1 MKNLPLSIFAIITTL
16 IFSSCSQEETTF
28 LEEPSSELFGKV
40 MLSRNASGAYTLNL
54 ETNNNVASS
63 ITNDDKANSLDIDL
77 YSETG
82 AVKESISESMSTGS
96 EESFFVNLKNTIT
109 DRTFK
114 VKVSD
119 KDIKFSRT
127 ELNEQDDHLNS
138 YSIIDNGDNT
148 FDLNFSVD
156 ALIDVDFTQDEDTG
170 EYLIHLEPGE
180 GSQTDYSMTFERQE
194 GQTTDIA
201 FVNYYPS
208 ESGRVNTTT
217 STNRRRRPE
226 VSVSESD

>member
-1 MKNLPLSIFAIITTL
+1 MKNLSLPIFVLITTL
-16 IFSSCSQEETTF
+16 IFSSCSQDDTTF

-40 MLSRNASGAYTLNL
+40 MLSRNASGAYTLDL
-54 ETNNNVASS
+54 ETSNDVTSS
-63 ITNDDKANSLDIDL
+63 FTNDDKANSLDIDL
-77 YSETG
+77 FSDTG
-82 AVKESISESMSTGS
+82 AVSEIISEPVSTGS
-96 EESFFVNLKNTIT
+96 QDQFLLNFKNTIT
-109 DRTFK
+109 NRTFK
-114 VKVSD
+114 LTVQD

-127 ELNEQDDHLNS
+127 ELNEQDDHLSS
-138 YSIIDNGDNT
+138 YSIVDNGDNT

-201 FVNYYPS
+201 FVNYYSS
-208 ESGRVNTTT
+208 ESGRVTT

-226 VSVSESD
+226 VSVGESD

>member
-114 VKVSD
+114 VRVSD

-148 FDLNFSVD
+148 FDLNFTVD
-156 ALIDVDFTQDEDTG
+156 PLIDVDFTQDEDTG
-170 EYLIHLEPGE
+170 EYIVHLEPGE
-180 GSQTDYSMTFERQE
+180 GSQADYSMTFERQE
-194 GQTTDIA
+194 GQTTDIT
-201 FVNYYPS
+201 FVNYYS
-208 ESGRVNTTT
+208 STESGRVTT
-217 STNRRRRPE
+217 STSRIRRPK
-226 VSVSESD
+226 VSIGESD

>member
-40 MLSRNASGAYTLNL
+40 ILSRNASGAYTLNL

-114 VKVSD
+114 VRVSD

-148 FDLNFSVD
+148 FDLNFTVD
-156 ALIDVDFTQDEDTG
+156 PLIDVDFTQDEDTG
-170 EYLIHLEPGE
+170 EYIVHLEPGE
-180 GSQTDYSMTFERQE
+180 GSQADYSMTFERQE
-194 GQTTDIA
+194 GQTTDI
-201 FVNYYPS
+201 
-208 ESGRVNTTT
+208 TL
-217 STNRRRRPE
+217 
-226 VSVSESD
+226 

>member
-1 MKNLPLSIFAIITTL
+1 MKNLSLSIFALVTSL
-16 IFSSCSQEETTF
+16 IFSSCSQEDSTF

-40 MLSRNASGAYTLNL
+40 MLSRNESGAYTMNL

-63 ITNDDKANSLDIDL
+63 ISSNDKSNSLNIDL

-82 AVKESISESMSTGS
+82 AVKENISEPMSTGI
-96 EESFFVNLKNTIT
+96 EDRFFVNFKNTIT

-114 VKVSD
+114 LKVHD
-119 KDIKFSRT
+119 KDIQFSRT
-127 ELNEQDDHLNS
+127 ELNEQDDHLSS
-138 YSIIDNGDNT
+138 YSIVDNGDNT

-156 ALIDVDFTQDEDTG
+156 ALIEVDFTQDEDTG

-208 ESGRVNTTT
+208 ESGRVTT
-217 STNRRRRPE
+217 SSSNRRRRPE
-226 VSVSESD
+226 VSVGESD

>member
-114 VKVSD
+114 VRVSD

-127 ELNEQDDHLNS
+127 ELNEQEDHLNS

-148 FDLNFSVD
+148 FDLNFIVD
-156 ALIDVDFTQDEDTG
+156 PLIDVDFTQDEDTG
-170 EYLIHLEPGE
+170 EYIVHLEPGE
-180 GSQTDYSMTFERQE
+180 GSQSEFSMTFERQE

-201 FVNYYPS
+201 FVNYYSS
-208 ESGRVNTTT
+208 ESERVTT
-217 STNRRRRPE
+217 STSRIRRPK
-226 VSVSESD
+226 VSVGESD

>member
-1 MKNLPLSIFAIITTL
+1 MKNLSLPIFVLITTL
-16 IFSSCSQEETTF
+16 IFSSCSQDDTTF

-40 MLSRNASGAYTLNL
+40 MLSRNASGAYTLDL
-54 ETNNNVASS
+54 ETSNDVTSS
-63 ITNDDKANSLDIDL
+63 FTNDDKANSLDIDL
-77 YSETG
+77 FSDTG
-82 AVKESISESMSTGS
+82 AVSEIISEPVSTGS
-96 EESFFVNLKNTIT
+96 QDQFLLNFKNTIT
-109 DRTFK
+109 NRTFK
-114 VKVSD
+114 LTVQD

-127 ELNEQDDHLNS
+127 ELNEQDDHLSS
-138 YSIIDNGDNT
+138 YSIVDNGDNT

-156 ALIDVDFTQDEDTG
+156 ALIEVDFTQDEDTG

-201 FVNYYPS
+201 FVNYYSS
-208 ESGRVNTTT
+208 ESCRVTT

-226 VSVSESD
+226 VSVGESD

>member
-40 MLSRNASGAYTLNL
+40 MLSRNASGAYTLDL
-54 ETNNNVASS
+54 ETSNDVTSS
-63 ITNDDKANSLDIDL
+63 FTNDDKANSLDIDL
-77 YSETG
+77 FSDTG
-82 AVKESISESMSTGS
+82 AVSEIISEPVSTGS
-96 EESFFVNLKNTIT
+96 QDQFLLNFKNTIT
-109 DRTFK
+109 NRTFK
-114 VKVSD
+114 LTVQD

-127 ELNEQDDHLNS
+127 ELNEQDDHLSS
-138 YSIIDNGDNT
+138 YSIVDNGDNT

-156 ALIDVDFTQDEDTG
+156 ALIEVDFTQDEDTG

-201 FVNYYPS
+201 FVNYYSS
-208 ESGRVNTTT
+208 ESGRVTT

-226 VSVSESD
+226 VSVGESD

>member
-114 VKVSD
+114 VRVSD

-127 ELNEQDDHLNS
+127 ELNEQEDHLNS

-148 FDLNFSVD
+148 FDLNFIVD
-156 ALIDVDFTQDEDTG
+156 PLIDVDFTQDEDTG
-170 EYLIHLEPGE
+170 EYIVHLEPGE
-180 GSQTDYSMTFERQE
+180 GSQADYSMTFERQE

-201 FVNYYPS
+201 FVNYYSS
-208 ESGRVNTTT
+208 ESERVTT
-217 STNRRRRPE
+217 STSRIRRPK
-226 VSVSESD
+226 VSVGESD

>member
-63 ITNDDKANSLDIDL
+63 ITNDDKANSLDIDI

-114 VKVSD
+114 VRVSD

-148 FDLNFSVD
+148 FDLNFTVD
-156 ALIDVDFTQDEDTG
+156 PLIDVDFTQDEDTG
-170 EYLIHLEPGE
+170 EYIVHLEPGE
-180 GSQTDYSMTFERQE
+180 GSQADYSMTFERQE
-194 GQTTDIA
+194 GQTTDIT
-201 FVNYYPS
+201 FVNYYS
-208 ESGRVNTTT
+208 STESGRVTT
-217 STNRRRRPE
+217 STSRIRRPK
-226 VSVSESD
+226 VSIGESD

>member
-114 VKVSD
+114 VRVSD

-148 FDLNFSVD
+148 FDLNFTVD
-156 ALIDVDFTQDEDTG
+156 PLIDVDFTQDEDTG
-170 EYLIHLEPGE
+170 EYIVHLEPGE
-180 GSQTDYSMTFERQE
+180 GSQADYSMTFERQ
-194 GQTTDIA
+194 D
-201 FVNYYPS
+201 S
-208 ESGRVNTTT
+208 
-217 STNRRRRPE
+217 
-226 VSVSESD
+226 

>member
-114 VKVSD
+114 VRVSD

-127 ELNEQDDHLNS
+127 ELNEQEDHLNS

-148 FDLNFSVD
+148 FDLNFIVD
-156 ALIDVDFTQDEDTG
+156 PLIDVDFTQDEDTG
-170 EYLIHLEPGE
+170 EYIVHLEPGE
-180 GSQTDYSMTFERQE
+180 GSQSEFSMTFERQE
-194 GQTTDIA
+194 GQTTDIT
-201 FVNYYPS
+201 FVNYYSSP
-208 ESGRVNTTT
+208 ESGRVTT
-217 STNRRRRPE
+217 STSRIRRPK
-226 VSVSESD
+226 VSVGESD

>member
-1 MKNLPLSIFAIITTL
+1 MKNLSLPIFVLITTL
-16 IFSSCSQEETTF
+16 IFSSCSQDDTTF

-40 MLSRNASGAYTLNL
+40 MLSRNASGAYTLDL
-54 ETNNNVASS
+54 ETSNDVTSS
-63 ITNDDKANSLDIDL
+63 FTNDDKANSLDIDL
-77 YSETG
+77 FSDTG
-82 AVKESISESMSTGS
+82 AVSEIISEPVSTGS
-96 EESFFVNLKNTIT
+96 QDQFLLNFKNTIT
-109 DRTFK
+109 NRTFK
-114 VKVSD
+114 LTVQD

-127 ELNEQDDHLNS
+127 ELNEQDDHLSS
-138 YSIIDNGDNT
+138 YSIVDNGDNT

-156 ALIDVDFTQDEDTG
+156 ALIEVDFTQDEDTG

-201 FVNYYPS
+201 FVNYYSS
-208 ESGRVNTTT
+208 ESGRVTT

-226 VSVSESD
+226 VSVGESD

>member
-114 VKVSD
+114 VRVSD

-148 FDLNFSVD
+148 FDLNFIVD
-156 ALIDVDFTQDEDTG
+156 PLIDVDFTQDEDTG
-170 EYLIHLEPGE
+170 EYIVHLEPGE
-180 GSQTDYSMTFERQE
+180 GSQADYSMTFERQE
-194 GQTTDIA
+194 GQTTDIT
-201 FVNYYPS
+201 FVKLLFI
-208 ESGRVNTTT
+208 T
-217 STNRRRRPE
+217 
-226 VSVSESD
+226 

>member
-1 MKNLPLSIFAIITTL
+1 MKNLSLPIFVLITTL
-16 IFSSCSQEETTF
+16 IFSSCSQDDTTF

-40 MLSRNASGAYTLNL
+40 MLSRNASGAYTLDL
-54 ETNNNVASS
+54 ETSNDVTSS
-63 ITNDDKANSLDIDL
+63 FSNDDKANSLDIDL
-77 YSETG
+77 FSDTG
-82 AVKESISESMSTGS
+82 AVSEIISEPVSTGS
-96 EESFFVNLKNTIT
+96 QDQFLLNFKNTIT
-109 DRTFK
+109 NRTFK
-114 VKVSD
+114 LTVQD

-127 ELNEQDDHLNS
+127 ELNEEEDHLNS
-138 YSIIDNGDNT
+138 YSIVDNGDNT

-156 ALIDVDFTQDEDTG
+156 ALIEVDFTQDEDTG

-201 FVNYYPS
+201 FVNYYSS
-208 ESGRVNTTT
+208 ESGRVTT

-226 VSVSESD
+226 VSVGESD